1 MTKAK
6 EPKPPK
12 DAVLIDTP
20 RKLDAVKASGKLP
33 WRCDICGAENLTTDA
48 CPTDGKARP

>member
-6 EPKPPK
+6 EPKPEPK
-12 DAVLIDTP
+12 PEPKKPDP
-20 RKLDAVKASGKLP
+20 KA